1 MAASAEN
8 EPRRNLR
15 LLKDVRFLYGRYLK
29 FFHPV
34 PASCAEFAR
43 TLSSLKNDIYRFD
56 SKYNTGSEPLSVFCQ
71 LTLGLSDTLVALRR
85 ILISC
90 ARDYASDTLD
100 ESDWLLEF
108 GDASMERLQARVNP
122 ISVGVEII
130 NEAME
135 MFVQHEVQ
143 DLFTD

>member
-29 FFHPV
+29 FFLPV
-34 PASCAEFAR
+34 PASSAKFAR

-56 SKYNTGSEPLSVFCQ
+56 SKYNTGIEPLSVFCQ
-71 LTLGLSDTLVALRR
+71 LTLGLSDTLIALRR

-108 GDASMERLQARVNP
+108 GDASMERLQTRLNP
-122 ISVGVEII
+122 ISMGVEII

-135 MFVQHEVQ
+135 MFVLHEVQ